1 MAKKVLRDT
10 FKNSSYNKDKN
21 MKRIALLAAVSCA
34 LLGNSTNAVSEE
46 CSPNSGFYIGGFGGV
61 NMTNVKD
68 LKSEKSDE
76 IDINVKREPG
86 FTGAAA
92 VGYKF
97 QTGFR
102 TELEVAYRK
111 MAIPIEIDLKIADS
125 YERYAKINHDIEA
138 FSGMA
143 NVYYDFDCFNLP
155 VTPYIGVG
163 AGVAK
168 IVRST
173 SLSTEYFEDGSD
185 YTTCHT
191 RGVYQ
196 AIAGLSYK
204 VCDKTE
210 LSLEYRY
217 FDTIKHSSTQNHSI
231 GLGLKRY
238 F

>member
-1 MAKKVLRDT
+1 
-10 FKNSSYNKDKN
+10 

-34 LLGNSTNAVSEE
+34 LLGNPTNAVSEE

-68 LKSEKSDE
+68 LKSEKNESFQLD
-76 IDINVKREPG
+76 VKRKPG

-92 VGYKF
+92 LGYKF

-102 TELEVAYRK
+102 TELEVAYRT
-111 MAIPIEIDLKIADS
+111 MAIDILLADS
-125 YERYAKINHDIEA
+125 DKNGLGEMNTNISA
-138 FSGMA
+138 FSGMG

-163 AGVAK
+163 AGIA
-168 IVRST
+168 R
-173 SLSTEYFEDGSD
+173 FNGSCD
-185 YTTCHT
+185 YSHKHIGTY
-191 RGVYQ
+191 RLIEGSGNQGVYQ

-204 VCDKTE
+204 VCEKTE

-217 FDTIKHSSTQNHSI
+217 FDTIKHSSTQNHTV